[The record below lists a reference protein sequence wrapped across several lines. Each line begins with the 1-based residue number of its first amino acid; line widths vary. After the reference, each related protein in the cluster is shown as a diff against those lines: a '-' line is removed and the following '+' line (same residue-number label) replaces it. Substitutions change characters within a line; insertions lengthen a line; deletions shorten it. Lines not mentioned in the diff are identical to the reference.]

1 VKVTGAVAGSLSW
14 IRIVKGSFML
24 SWSKRVI
31 VPALLALALAALCFG
46 TVGTTQARAATPDLT
61 CTFGSGSLSFNEPLQ
76 AGGGAYFTGS
86 ANLSGC
92 YSSDGYSDLTQGPVS
107 ISGTAYAAPGTNP
120 CSVILDIQLTAW
132 IAWSD
137 GQYTE
142 ITATLSTN
150 PADPPLGIGVKVILG
165 PLAGDTAVAI
175 PVVLPN
181 LDCLLVGLD
190 SVTVPAFILSFNS

>member
-1 VKVTGAVAGSLSW
+1 
-14 IRIVKGSFML
+14 ML
-24 SWSKRVI
+24 RWSKRVI
-31 VPALLALALAALCFG
+31 VPVLLALVLATFG
-46 TVGTTQARAATPDLT
+46 FATAGATQARAATPDLT

-92 YSSDGYSDLTQGPVS
+92 HSSDGYSDLTQGPVS
-107 ISGTAYAAPGTNP
+107 IYGTAYAAPGTNP
-120 CSVILDIQLTAW
+120 CSVILNMQLTAW
-132 IAWSD
+132 ISWSD

-142 ITATLSTN
+142 FTATFSTN
-150 PADPPLGIGVKVILG
+150 PADPPLGLGVKVILG
-165 PLAGDTAVAI
+165 PLAGDTAFAI

-190 SVTVPAFILSFNS
+190 SLTVPAFIVSFNS